1 MKTVGMLQKMFI
13 LTVADI
19 SAVGPEVMTKWKES
33 LLGELYS
40 RTYEAMVEGQSPTST
55 ASGQL
60 VLPSAARKSLYE
72 AMAKQLGEM
81 SQPDSDESLWVDE
94 QLPQLPDWYLTS
106 TPTGEM
112 AAHLLA
118 MKNLSSRPTYVEC
131 RFNGELG
138 VSEYVLITRTQ
149 AKPGLFMQVTGVLA
163 ALGLEVLNAQIMTL
177 SDGIVLDIFSVN
189 DTDCEGQ
196 PSEFRFLEVAQEIQ
210 GVVQEE
216 SSVEQVFERR
226 RRLTFGRQFPTGRR
240 PTEVLID
247 NEVSDAYTVM
257 DVFADDKPGLLFVLA
272 KTLVQLDLSIH
283 MARIGTRLDQVVD
296 VFYVT
301 TAAGEKILS
310 AEALQQIQHTIQ
322 NSVDTF
328 LE

>member
-1 MKTVGMLQKMFI
+1 MAKR
-13 LTVADI
+13 
-19 SAVGPEVMTKWKES
+19 
-33 LLGELYS
+33 LGEFPEPNS
-40 RTYEAMVEGQSPTST
+40 NGSS
-55 ASGQL
+55 
-60 VLPSAARKSLYE
+60 
-72 AMAKQLGEM
+72 
-81 SQPDSDESLWVDE
+81 WVDE
-94 QLPQLPDWYLTS
+94 QLLQRPDWYLTS
-106 TPTGEM
+106 TPPSEM

-118 MKNLSSRPTYVEC
+118 MRNLSTRPTFVEG

-177 SDGIVLDIFSVN
+177 GDGIVLDIFSVN

-196 PSEFRFLEVAQEIQ
+196 PLEFRFHEVAQEIQ
-210 GVVQEE
+210 AVVQEE

-240 PTEVLID
+240 PTEVLIE
-247 NEVSDAYTVM
+247 NEVSDAYTVI

-301 TAAGEKILS
+301 TAVGEKLRDPTHCK
-310 AEALQQIQHTIQ
+310 QIQETIQ
-322 NSVDTF
+322 KSVNVF
-328 LE
+328 LDREA

>member
-1 MKTVGMLQKMFI
+1 
-13 LTVADI
+13 
-19 SAVGPEVMTKWKES
+19 
-33 LLGELYS
+33 
-40 RTYEAMVEGQSPTST
+40 
-55 ASGQL
+55 
-60 VLPSAARKSLYE
+60 
-72 AMAKQLGEM
+72 
-81 SQPDSDESLWVDE
+81 
-94 QLPQLPDWYLTS
+94 
-106 TPTGEM
+106 
-112 AAHLLA
+112 
-118 MKNLSSRPTYVEC
+118 
-131 RFNGELG
+131 
-138 VSEYVLITRTQ
+138 
-149 AKPGLFMQVTGVLA
+149 
-163 ALGLEVLNAQIMTL
+163 MTL